1 MEGDIL
7 EVVSVKDEDTLG
19 ECWESPEEA
28 MFFTNSLVST
38 KKALDIALLV
48 LCLPPGHS

>member
-7 EVVSVKDEDTLG
+7 EVVSVKDEDMLG

-28 MFFTNSLVST
+28 MFLPI
-38 KKALDIALLV
+38 L
-48 LCLPPGHS
+48 LCLPRRPWTLLC